1 MASNKLVVADFDFDL
16 VKANLKAFLQD
27 QPEFSDYNFEG
38 SGFAVLLDT
47 LAYNTHYL
55 GFNANMVANEMYLDS
70 ADVRKNVVS
79 LAKMLGYTPSSAKSP
94 TAVVD
99 ITLNNATGSTVTM
112 DKGTSFSA
120 TIDNTEYNFVTNED
134 IAMAPQDGV
143 YKFSNVTLYEGTL
156 VNFKYTVDSTDVDQ
170 RFIIPNI
177 NADTSTLKVT
187 VQTSI
192 SDTTQSI
199 YTLASGLKSLD
210 NTSKAYFLSET
221 DTGKFEVY
229 FGDDILGKKLADGNI
244 VTLEYIV
251 SNLEDANGTTNFV
264 AKGSVGGFSDVTVV
278 TKTAAEGGSIPETK
292 ESIRFNAPL
301 QYTSQDRAVTTTDY
315 ETLVKSIYPNATSI
329 SAWGG
334 EDDETPIYGVVKIA
348 VKGQSGVPLTNST
361 KLDIVTKLK
370 SYNVASVRPEIV
382 DPIIT
387 SIILVVNA
395 KFDKKSTAK
404 TSDTLKSEIVDAI
417 TDYNKNTLTAF
428 DGVFRYSKVM
438 GIIDDVDNSILSNI
452 TTVKIRKNF
461 TPTLS
466 SSTKYDIYFRN
477 AIYNPHSGHEAVV
490 SSTGFKI
497 SGNDNEMFLD
507 DDGMGNVR
515 VYYLVSG
522 IKTVQ
527 NATQGTIDYA
537 TGQITINSLDI
548 ASISNIRGSVSTVIE
563 VTASP
568 SSNDVVPVRDQ
579 ILEIDGWNDEVI
591 LLSLTIK
598 YPKANSNSITT
609 ITIGW
614 RKVARISTILNKRIQ

>member
-1 MASNKLVVADFDFDL
+1 MASNKFVVSDLDFDTI
-16 VKANLKAFLQD
+16 KSNLKSFLQD

-99 ITLNNATGSTVTM
+99 VTLNNATGSSVTM

-120 TIDNTEYNFVTNED
+120 TINNTEYNFVTNED
-134 IAMAPQDGV
+134 IAMSPADGV

-170 RFIIPNI
+170 RFIIPNV

-192 SDTTQSI
+192 SDTTQEV

-210 NTSKAYFLSET
+210 DTSKAYFLSET

-229 FGDDILGKKLADGNI
+229 FGDGILGKKLADGNI
-244 VTLEYIV
+244 VILEYIV
-251 SNLEDANGTTNFV
+251 SNLEDANGTTNFT
-264 AKGSVGGFSDVTVV
+264 AKGSVGGFSDITVV
-278 TKTAAEGGSIPETK
+278 TKSSAQGGSEPETK

-348 VKGQSGVPLTNST
+348 VKGQSGVPLTNAT

-387 SIILVVNA
+387 SVILVVNA
-395 KFDKKSTAK
+395 KYDKKSTAK
-404 TSDTLKSEIVDAI
+404 TAETLKSEIVDAI
-417 TDYNKNTLTAF
+417 SDYNTNTLTAF
-428 DGVFRYSKVM
+428 DGVFRYSKLM
-438 GIIDDVDNSILSNI
+438 GIIDNVDNSILSNI
-452 TTVKIRKNF
+452 TTVKVRKTF

-477 AIYNPHSGHEAVV
+477 AIYNPHSGHESVL

-497 SGNDNEMFLD
+497 SGNNNEMFLD
-507 DDGMGNVR
+507 DDGQGNVR
-515 VYYLVSG
+515 LYYLVSG

-527 NATQGTIDYA
+527 NATQGTIDYE
-537 TGQITINSLDI
+537 TGQITLNSLDI
-548 ASISNIRGSVSTVIE
+548 ASISNIRGSISDKVEITV
-563 VTASP
+563 SP

-579 ILEIDGWNDEVI
+579 ILEIDIE
-591 LLSLTIK
+591 
-598 YPKANSNSITT
+598 NSIVNVSEDTFVGGSSEAGVGYTT
-609 ITIGW
+609 
-614 RKVARISTILNKRIQ
+614 SSSY

>member
-1 MASNKLVVADFDFDL
+1 MASNKFTVSDLDFDNIKL
-16 VKANLKAFLQD
+16 NLKAFLQD

-120 TIDNTEYNFVTNED
+120 TIDNTDYNFVTNED
-134 IAMAPQDGV
+134 IAMSPQDGV
-143 YKFSNVTLYEGTL
+143 YKFQNVTLYEGTL

-192 SDTTQSI
+192 SDTTQNV
-199 YTLASGLKSLD
+199 YTLATGLKSLD

-244 VTLEYIV
+244 VNLDYVV
-251 SNLEDANGTTNFV
+251 SNLEDANGTTNFI
-264 AKGSVGGFSDVTVV
+264 ATGSVGGFSDVTVV
-278 TKTAAEGGSIPETK
+278 TKTAAQGGSIPESK

-348 VKGQSGVPLTNST
+348 VKGQSGVPLTNAT

-370 SYNVASVRPEIV
+370 SYNVASVRPEII

-387 SIILVVNA
+387 SVVLVVNA
-395 KFDKKSTAK
+395 KFDKNSTTK
-404 TSDTLKSEIVDAI
+404 TAETLKSEITTAI
-417 TDYNKNTLTAF
+417 SNYNLNTLTAF
-428 DGVFRYSKVM
+428 DGVFRYSKIT
-438 GIIDDVDNSILSNI
+438 GLIDNVDNSILSNI
-452 TTVKIRKNF
+452 TTVKIRKTF
-461 TPTLS
+461 TPTLN
-466 SSTKYDIYFRN
+466 SSTKYDVYFRN
-477 AIYNPHSGHEAVV
+477 AIYNPHSGHESVL

-497 SGNDNEMFLD
+497 SGNNNEMFLD

-515 VYYLVSG
+515 LYYLVSG

-537 TGQITINSLDI
+537 TGQITLNSLDV

-563 VTASP
+563 ITASP

-579 ILEIDGWNDEVI
+579 ILEIDVE
-591 LLSLTIK
+591 
-598 YPKANSNSITT
+598 NSIVNVSEDTFVGGSSEAGVGYTT
-609 ITIGW
+609 T
-614 RKVARISTILNKRIQ
+614 SSY